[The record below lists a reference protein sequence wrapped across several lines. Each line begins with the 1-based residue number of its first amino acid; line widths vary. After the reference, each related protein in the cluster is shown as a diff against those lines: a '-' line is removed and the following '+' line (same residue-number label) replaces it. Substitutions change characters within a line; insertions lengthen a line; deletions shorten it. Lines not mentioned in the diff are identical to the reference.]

1 MTEYPFSN
9 FTALQRSWQRLA
21 QRRPLIHCITN
32 YVTVNDVA
40 NVLLACQASPIMS
53 AEPREVEE
61 IVTLSQG
68 LLINVG
74 ILTTET
80 IPAMFLAGKKANQL
94 GVPVVL
100 DPVGAGA
107 TKLRTDTSEQLLEE
121 VRFTVIR
128 GNISE
133 IKALALGGSSTRG
146 VDAAL
151 DDAVTEDNLATICA
165 FARTFA
171 RQCQATIVITGA
183 IDLVVDAEQ
192 THILRNGHPLMSR
205 ITGSGCQLTA
215 LIAALVAA
223 NPEQP
228 LLATT
233 AAVAA
238 MGIAGEIAFA
248 QNQSLGGGNSSYRN
262 HLIDAVFNFTPEIL
276 SERGKITTLR

>member
-1 MTEYPFSN
+1 MEKTFLN
-9 FTALQRSWQRLA
+9 FTALQQCWDNLSRCQ
-21 QRRPLIHCITN
+21 PLVHCITN

-40 NVLLACQASPIMS
+40 NILLACNASPIMS

-61 IVTLSQG
+61 IVALAQG

-74 ILTTET
+74 VLTSET
-80 IPAMFLAGKKANQL
+80 IPAMFLAGKKANAL
-94 GVPVVL
+94 GVPVVM

-107 TKLRTDTSEQLLEE
+107 TKLRTDTTTELLDE
-121 VRFTVIR
+121 VRFAVIR

-151 DDAVTEDNLATICA
+151 DDAVTSNNLSAVCS
-165 FARTFA
+165 FARDFA
-171 RQCQATIVITGA
+171 RSCNSVIVITGA
-183 IDLVVDAEQ
+183 IDLVTDAQQ
-192 THILRNGHPLMSR
+192 TFILRNGHPMMSR

-223 NPEQP
+223 NPSQP
-228 LLATT
+228 LLATA

-238 MGIAGEIAFA
+238 MGIAGELAFDK
-248 QNQSLGGGNSSYRN
+248 NQQFGGGNSSYRN
-262 HLIDAVFNFTPEIL
+262 HLIDAIFN
-276 SERGKITTLR
+276 